1 MVILHLS
8 YLQCFRV
15 IYEQGGP
22 SGSASVSRTRVIINS
37 VPLGA
42 STEVT
47 EEITQERTFKGK
59 A

>member
-1 MVILHLS
+1 MTAS
-8 YLQCFRV
+8 W
-15 IYEQGGP
+15 EAT
-22 SGSASVSRTRVIINS
+22 ASVSRTRLIIKS
-37 VPLGA
+37 APPGA